1 MMQPNKTPEV
11 LIYCK
16 YARKY
21 SIFAYRPVKKETTL
35 KDLHNDKKRNNIIC
49 LSVYGSSEHGL
60 IVSLLKAHL
69 NTSGAL

>member
-1 MMQPNKTPEV
+1 MNQCKLLVWTEMMLPNKTPEV

-35 KDLHNDKKRNNIIC
+35 KDLHNDKKK
-49 LSVYGSSEHGL
+49 E
-60 IVSLLKAHL
+60 
-69 NTSGAL
+69 